1 MSKFSSQRYSSPIP
15 KRLIKSFVKRIR
27 LVCILLLASL
37 LLSGCVDYDLGV
49 NLNNANYG
57 KFVQHIKLGEKLTSF
72 SGDSVYEWLDSIER
86 RARELEGKAKRI
98 SQEEVIVTIPFS
110 NGRELQR
117 KYNTFFNS
125 RTNSTNS
132 SKNNSKN
139 NSKSRSNKSKSES
152 ELPKIDSNLLLKQS
166 NFLLLVRNQLIYDL
180 DLRSLAL
187 ISSNVNELTNTSSI
201 IDLEFSLKTPWGA
214 SSIQETEDSIA
225 PEVNNKQ
232 NNKQLSWK
240 LKPGQLNHLEA
251 VFWLPSPVGIG
262 TLLIVLF
269 VALGFYLRYSFMP
282 DPRVQFSANR
292 EQLGVRS

>member
-1 MSKFSSQRYSSPIP
+1 MPKSSYQRYSSPTS

-49 NLNNANYG
+49 SLNNANYG

-98 SQEEVIVTIPFS
+98 SEEEVIVTIPFS

-117 KYNTFFNS
+117 KYNKFFNS
-125 RTNSTNS
+125 RSNSQ
-132 SKNNSKN
+132 NNSKN
-139 NSKSRSNKSKSES
+139 KSKSRSSKPES
-152 ELPKIDSNLLLKQS
+152 ELPKIDSNLVLKQS

-187 ISSNVNELTNTSSI
+187 ISSKGNELTNTGSI
-201 IDLEFSLKTPWGA
+201 LDLEFSLKTPWGA
-214 SSIQETEDSIA
+214 SSIQETENYIEA
-225 PEVNNKQ
+225 EVNK
-232 NNKQLSWK
+232 KQLSWK
-240 LKPGQLNHLEA
+240 LRPGQLNHLEA
-251 VFWLPSPVGIG
+251 VFWLPSPIGIG

-269 VALGFYLRYSFMP
+269 VVLGFYLRYSFMP
-282 DPRVQFSANR
+282 DPRVQFSANS
-292 EQLGVRS
+292 EQ

>member
-1 MSKFSSQRYSSPIP
+1 MSRFSYQRNSSSIS
-15 KRLIKSFVKRIR
+15 KRLTKSFVKRIR

-98 SQEEVIVTIPFS
+98 SEEEVIVTIPFS

-117 KYNTFFNS
+117 KYNRFFNS
-125 RTNSTNS
+125 RNS

-139 NSKSRSNKSKSES
+139 NSKSRSKQSQSES
-152 ELPKIDSNLLLKQS
+152 KLPKIDSNLILKQS

-187 ISSNVNELTNTSSI
+187 ISSKGNELTNTGSI

-214 SSIQETEDSIA
+214 SSIQKTEDSIE
-225 PEVNNKQ
+225 PQK

-240 LKPGQLNHLEA
+240 LKSGQLNHLEA
-251 VFWLPSPVGIG
+251 VFWLPSPIGIG

-269 VALGFYLRYSFMP
+269 VVLGFYLRYSFMP
-282 DPRVQFSANR
+282 DPRVQFSATR
-292 EQLGVRS
+292 EL

>member
-1 MSKFSSQRYSSPIP
+1 MSKFSSHSYSSSIS
-15 KRLIKSFVKRIR
+15 KRLTKSFVKRIR

-49 NLNNANYG
+49 NLNNASYG

-86 RARELEGKAKRI
+86 RARELEGKAKRF
-98 SQEEVIVTIPFS
+98 SEEVVIVTIPFS
-110 NGRELQR
+110 NGRELER
-117 KYNTFFNS
+117 KYNRFFNS
-125 RTNSTNS
+125 RNDSKNS
-132 SKNNSKN
+132 SKNKT
-139 NSKSRSNKSKSES
+139 KSRSNKSQSES

-166 NFLLLVRNQLIYDL
+166 NFLLLVRNKLVYDL

-187 ISSNVNELTNTSSI
+187 ISSKGNELTNTGSI

-214 SSIQETEDSIA
+214 SSIQQTEDSIE
-225 PEVNNKQ
+225 PEVNNKL
-232 NNKQLSWK
+232 LSWK

-251 VFWLPSPVGIG
+251 VFWLPSPIGIG

-282 DPRVQFSANR
+282 DPRVQFSVNS
-292 EQLGVRS
+292 EQ

>member
-1 MSKFSSQRYSSPIP
+1 MSRFSSQRNSSPIS
-15 KRLIKSFVKRIR
+15 KRLNKSFVKRIR

-49 NLNNANYG
+49 NLNNASYG
-57 KFVQHIKLGEKLTSF
+57 KFVQHIKLEEKLTSF

-98 SQEEVIVTIPFS
+98 SEEEVIVTIPFS
-110 NGRELQR
+110 NGRELER
-117 KYNTFFNS
+117 KYNRFFNS
-125 RTNSTNS
+125 RNDSKNS
-132 SKNNSKN
+132 SKNKT
-139 NSKSRSNKSKSES
+139 KSRSKKSQSES

-166 NFLLLVRNQLIYDL
+166 NFLLLVRNKLVYDL

-187 ISSNVNELTNTSSI
+187 ISSKGNELTNTGSI

-214 SSIQETEDSIA
+214 SSNQQAEDSIE
-225 PEVNNKQ
+225 PEINNKK

-240 LKPGQLNHLEA
+240 LKPGKLNHLEA
-251 VFWLPSPVGIG
+251 VFWLPSPIGIG

-282 DPRVQFSANR
+282 DPRVQFSANS
-292 EQLGVRS
+292 EQ

>member
-1 MSKFSSQRYSSPIP
+1 MSRFSYQRNSSSIS
-15 KRLIKSFVKRIR
+15 KRLTKSFVKRIR

-98 SQEEVIVTIPFS
+98 SEEEVIVTIPFS

-117 KYNTFFNS
+117 KYNRFFNS
-125 RTNSTNS
+125 RNS

-139 NSKSRSNKSKSES
+139 NSKSRSKQSQSES
-152 ELPKIDSNLLLKQS
+152 KLPKIDSNLILKQS

-187 ISSNVNELTNTSSI
+187 ISSKGNELTNTGSI

-214 SSIQETEDSIA
+214 SSIQKTEDSIE
-225 PEVNNKQ
+225 PQK

-240 LKPGQLNHLEA
+240 LKSGQLNHLEA
-251 VFWLPSPVGIG
+251 VFWLPSPIGIG

-269 VALGFYLRYSFMP
+269 VVLGFY
-282 DPRVQFSANR
+282 
-292 EQLGVRS
+292 

>member
-1 MSKFSSQRYSSPIP
+1 MSRFSSQRYSSPIS
-15 KRLIKSFVKRIR
+15 KRLNKSFVKRIR

-49 NLNNANYG
+49 NLNNASYG

-98 SQEEVIVTIPFS
+98 SEEEVIVTIPFS
-110 NGRELQR
+110 NGRELER
-117 KYNTFFNS
+117 KYNRFFNS
-125 RTNSTNS
+125 RNDSKNS
-132 SKNNSKN
+132 SKNKT
-139 NSKSRSNKSKSES
+139 KSRSKKSQSES

-166 NFLLLVRNQLIYDL
+166 NFLLLVRNKLVYDL

-187 ISSNVNELTNTSSI
+187 ISSKGNELTNTGSI

-214 SSIQETEDSIA
+214 SSNQQAEDSIE
-225 PEVNNKQ
+225 PEINNKK

-240 LKPGQLNHLEA
+240 LKPGKLNHLEA
-251 VFWLPSPVGIG
+251 VFWLPSPIGIG

-282 DPRVQFSANR
+282 DPRVQFSVNS
-292 EQLGVRS
+292 EQ

>member
-1 MSKFSSQRYSSPIP
+1 MSKFSSQRYSSSIS
-15 KRLIKSFVKRIR
+15 KRLTKSFVKRIR

-98 SQEEVIVTIPFS
+98 SEEEVIVTIPFS
-110 NGRELQR
+110 NGRELER
-117 KYNTFFNS
+117 KYNKFFNS
-125 RTNSTNS
+125 RND
-132 SKNNSKN
+132 SKN
-139 NSKSRSNKSKSES
+139 NSKSRSKKSTSES

-166 NFLLLVRNQLIYDL
+166 NFLLLVRNQLVYDL

-187 ISSNVNELTNTSSI
+187 ISSKGNELTNTSSI

-214 SSIQETEDSIA
+214 SSIQQTEDSIE
-225 PEVNNKQ
+225 PEVD
-232 NNKQLSWK
+232 NKQLSWK

-251 VFWLPSPVGIG
+251 VFWLPSPIGIG

-269 VALGFYLRYSFMP
+269 IALGFYLRYSFMP
-282 DPRVQFSANR
+282 DPRIQFSANS
-292 EQLGVRS
+292 EQ

>member
-1 MSKFSSQRYSSPIP
+1 MSRFSYRKYSSSIT
-15 KRLIKSFVKRIR
+15 KRLVKSFVKRIR

-49 NLNNANYG
+49 NFNNANYG

-98 SQEEVIVTIPFS
+98 SEGEVIVTIPFS

-125 RTNSTNS
+125 RS
-132 SKNNSKN
+132 SSKN
-139 NSKSRSNKSKSES
+139 NSKSRSNKSQSES

-187 ISSNVNELTNTSSI
+187 ISSKGNELTNAGSI
-201 IDLEFSLKTPWGA
+201 IDLDFSLKTPWGA
-214 SSIQETEDSIA
+214 SSIQKTEDSIE
-225 PEVNNKQ
+225 PEVSNKQ

-251 VFWLPSPVGIG
+251 VFWLPSPIGIG

-269 VALGFYLRYSFMP
+269 VVLGFYLRYSFMP
-282 DPRVQFSANR
+282 DPRVQFSASS
-292 EQLGVRS
+292 QQST

>member
-1 MSKFSSQRYSSPIP
+1 MSKFSSHSYSSSIS
-15 KRLIKSFVKRIR
+15 KRLTKSFVKRIR

-49 NLNNANYG
+49 NFNNASYG

-98 SQEEVIVTIPFS
+98 SEEEVIVTIPFS

-125 RTNSTNS
+125 RSNSQN
-132 SKNNSKN
+132 K
-139 NSKSRSNKSKSES
+139 SKSRSKKSQSES
-152 ELPKIDSNLLLKQS
+152 ELPKIDSNLVLKQS

-187 ISSNVNELTNTSSI
+187 ISSKGNELTNTGSI

-214 SSIQETEDSIA
+214 SSNQQAEDSIE
-225 PEVNNKQ
+225 PKINNKK
-232 NNKQLSWK
+232 NNKLLSWK
-240 LKPGQLNHLEA
+240 LKPGQLNHFEA
-251 VFWLPSPVGIG
+251 VFWLPSPIGIG

-282 DPRVQFSANR
+282 DPRVQFSANSG
-292 EQLGVRS
+292 Q

>member
-1 MSKFSSQRYSSPIP
+1 MSKFSSHSYSSSIS
-15 KRLIKSFVKRIR
+15 KRLTKSFVKRIR
-27 LVCILLLASL
+27 LICILLLASL

-49 NLNNANYG
+49 NLNNASYG

-98 SQEEVIVTIPFS
+98 SEEEVIVTIPFS
-110 NGRELQR
+110 NGRELER
-117 KYNTFFNS
+117 KYNRFFNS
-125 RTNSTNS
+125 RNDSKNS
-132 SKNNSKN
+132 SKNKT
-139 NSKSRSNKSKSES
+139 KSRSKKSQSES

-166 NFLLLVRNQLIYDL
+166 NFLLLVRNKLVYDL

-187 ISSNVNELTNTSSI
+187 ISSKGNELTNTGSI

-214 SSIQETEDSIA
+214 SSNQQAEDSIE
-225 PEVNNKQ
+225 PEINNKK

-240 LKPGQLNHLEA
+240 LKPGKLNHLEA
-251 VFWLPSPVGIG
+251 VFWLPSPIGIG

-282 DPRVQFSANR
+282 DPRVQFSANSG
-292 EQLGVRS
+292 Q

>member
-1 MSKFSSQRYSSPIP
+1 MSQLVKNFS
-15 KRLIKSFVKRIR
+15 KRIG

-37 LLSGCVDYDLGV
+37 LTGCVDYDLGV

-57 KFVQHIKLGEKLTSF
+57 QFVQHIKLGEKLTSF

-86 RARELEGKAKRI
+86 RAKELEGKAQRI

-125 RTNSTNS
+125 
-132 SKNNSKN
+132 KN
-139 NSKSRSNKSKSES
+139 NSKSRSAKAES
-152 ELPKIDSNLLLKQS
+152 ELPKIESNLQLSQS
-166 NFLLLVRNQLIYDL
+166 NFLLLVRDRLIYDL

-187 ISSNVNELTNTSSI
+187 ISSKGNVLTNAGSI
-201 IDLEFSLKTPWGA
+201 LDLEFNLNAPWGA
-214 SSIQETEDSIA
+214 NSIQNESIE
-225 PEVNNKQ
+225 PLK

-240 LKPGQLNHLEA
+240 LKPGQLNHIEA
-251 VFWLPSPVGIG
+251 VFWLPSPMGIG

-269 VALGFYLRYSFMP
+269 IVLGFYLRYSFMP
-282 DPRVQFSANR
+282 DPRVQFSS
-292 EQLGVRS
+292 EELGVKS

>member
-1 MSKFSSQRYSSPIP
+1 MSRFSSQRYSSPIS
-15 KRLIKSFVKRIR
+15 KRLNKSFVKRIR

-49 NLNNANYG
+49 NLNNASYG

-98 SQEEVIVTIPFS
+98 SEEEVIVTIPFS
-110 NGRELQR
+110 NGRELER
-117 KYNTFFNS
+117 KYNRFFNS
-125 RTNSTNS
+125 RNDSKNS
-132 SKNNSKN
+132 SKNKT
-139 NSKSRSNKSKSES
+139 KSRSNKSQSES

-166 NFLLLVRNQLIYDL
+166 NFLLLVRNKLVYDL

-187 ISSNVNELTNTSSI
+187 ISSKGNELTNTGSI

-214 SSIQETEDSIA
+214 SSNQQAEDSIE
-225 PEVNNKQ
+225 PEINNKK

-240 LKPGQLNHLEA
+240 LKPGKLNHLEA
-251 VFWLPSPVGIG
+251 VFWLPSPIGIG

-282 DPRVQFSANR
+282 DPRVQFSVNS
-292 EQLGVRS
+292 EQ